1 MQAPECSP
9 GDPSLT
15 RPGLRGSPAAGY
27 TAGAMTWVDGVVLAV
42 LLISAGLAYF
52 RGMVH
57 EVLSIGA
64 WLGAAVA
71 AIIALP
77 QTRPI
82 AEQYVQPDWLAT
94 GIALGAVFLV
104 VLVVL
109 KILIHWIAGRVQRS
123 ALGGVDRALGFV
135 FGLARG
141 AFIVVLA
148 YIVAGL
154 AFPAVNLW
162 PQEVQQARFL
172 PLAAD
177 GARWVAGKLPPEFRP
192 PLPDG
197 SDRRSPTMDELLR
210 PPARSRT

>member
-1 MQAPECSP
+1 
-9 GDPSLT
+9 
-15 RPGLRGSPAAGY
+15 
-27 TAGAMTWVDGVVLAV
+27 MTWIDGVVLAV
-42 LLISAGLAYF
+42 LLISAVLAYF

-64 WLGAAVA
+64 WLGAAIV
-71 AIIALP
+71 AIIAEP
-77 QTRPI
+77 YSRPI
-82 AEQYVQPDWLAT
+82 AAQYVQPDWLAT

-104 VLVVL
+104 VLLVL

-148 YIVAGL
+148 YIVAGM
-154 AFPAVNLW
+154 AFPGVSRW
-162 PQEVQQARFL
+162 PQDVQQARFL

-177 GARWVAGKLPPEFRP
+177 GARWVVEKLPPDFRP

-197 SDRRSPTMDELLR
+197 SGGRAPTLDELLR